1 MSHDVTLVTWREL
14 PELDPDDRPLAAALG
29 ARGLAVAV
37 VAWDDPEFDWSS
49 TRVAVLR
56 NPWDYFRRSGEF
68 LAWAERTARLTRL
81 ENPFAAVRWNLHKG
95 YLVELAKRGAPVVP
109 TALVRRG
116 EAFDVAR
123 HAATHGWRGVVV
135 KPAVSADS
143 WETHVLPIAE
153 TGDAQAHVDRLAAER
168 DVLVQPFLAAVE
180 DHGERCLVFV
190 DGAYS
195 HAVRKNPITRG
206 GRWAGLPEG
215 SPVEA
220 DATERAAAERVLA
233 VAGQGS
239 LLYARVDLVRDEAG
253 APRLLE
259 LELAEPTLFLADAPA
274 GLERL
279 VDAVVRRLAPA

>member
-1 MSHDVTLVTWREL
+1 MNPDVTLVTWREL
-14 PELDPDDRPLAAALG
+14 PELDPDDRPLAAALA
-29 ARGLAVAV
+29 ARGLAVSV
-37 VAWDDPEFDWSS
+37 VAWDDPAFDWSS
-49 TRVAVLR
+49 TRLAVLR
-56 NPWDYFRRSGEF
+56 NPWDYYRRSDEF

-81 ENPFAAVRWNLHKG
+81 ENPLAAVRWNLHKG
-95 YLVELAKRGAPVVP
+95 YLVELAARGAPVVS

-123 HAATHGWRGVVV
+123 HAAERGWRGVVV

-143 WETHVLPIAE
+143 WETHVVPVDRI
-153 TGDAQAHVDRLAAER
+153 GVAQAHVDRLAVER
-168 DVLVQPFLAAVE
+168 DVLVQPFLATVE

-215 SPVEA
+215 APVAA
-220 DATERAAAERVLA
+220 DAAERAVAERVLA
-233 VAGQGS
+233 AAGHGP
-239 LLYARVDLVRDEAG
+239 LLYARVDLVRDDAG
-253 APRLLE
+253 APLLLE